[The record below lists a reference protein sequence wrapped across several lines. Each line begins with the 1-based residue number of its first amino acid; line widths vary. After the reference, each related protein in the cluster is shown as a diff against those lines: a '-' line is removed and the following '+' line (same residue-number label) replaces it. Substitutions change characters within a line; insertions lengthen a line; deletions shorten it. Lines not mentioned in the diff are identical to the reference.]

1 MKLNK
6 QIKKFG
12 DYIGLKLK
20 NKTLSRFLICVFIS
34 AFTLLYILF
43 RYQYINSD
51 IPFWYTKLW
60 GDSQLAPKINIF
72 LIPLMMFVI
81 SLIGVLF
88 VFLNKRYIQFFE
100 DIVWMFVLSSNLVLA
115 FSSFRI
121 IQIAS
126 LPFKPIINPLYLGLV
141 PYGVVSFLLIYL
153 IMPYFIDYA
162 QRKKLVTNPQIH
174 SHPGMILQ
182 APSARGG
189 GFVYSIVF
197 LLSAILFIGFP
208 KEFSGFYLSV
218 LMVAVLGIVDDYQNT
233 HPSSSYRALEN
244 PTLRLFLLFLAVLPV
259 VFSGVAINTVSNPF
273 GGMVNLNV
281 FQISIGSGVLAVV
294 PVILTAV
301 WVVWLMNVLSWSN
314 GVDGQY
320 AGIVGIAS
328 IIIAILALR
337 FQELQPFHMQIAIL
351 AAISAGA
358 SFGAVRFNWHPSQI
372 MWGFGAVSAGLVIA
386 SLAILAKAKIAVS
399 VLIILIP
406 FLDAFVTVIRR
417 LAQRKN
423 PFKGDKGHLHHILLN
438 RGWSTSKVAMFYWAA
453 TAVFG
458 LIGILTPEADV
469 FKLMSIIAGV
479 VMFLIILLNVSI
491 VRKKKEE
498 TGPTSVINN

>member
-6 QIKKFG
+6 QIKKAF
-12 DYIGLKLK
+12 DYISIKLK
-20 NKTLSRFLICVFIS
+20 DKTLSRFLLSIFLSVFS
-34 AFTLLYILF
+34 LLYILF
-43 RYQYINSD
+43 RYKYINSE
-51 IPFWYTKLW
+51 IPFWYTKIW
-60 GDSQLAPKINIF
+60 GDYQLASKFCIF
-72 LIPLMMFVI
+72 LIPLMMLAI
-81 SLIGVLF
+81 SLVGLLF
-88 VFLNKRYIQFFE
+88 VLLNKYYIQFFE
-100 DIVWMFVLSSNLVLA
+100 DVVWLFVISSNLILA
-115 FSSFRI
+115 ASSFRI
-121 IQIAS
+121 IQVAS
-126 LPFKPIINPLYLGLV
+126 LPFKSFINPLYIGLI
-141 PYGVVSFLLIYL
+141 PYVVVSFLIMYL

-174 SHPGMILQ
+174 DHPGMILQ
-182 APSARGG
+182 SPSARGG

-218 LMVAVLGIVDDYQNT
+218 LMVAVLGIIDDYQNT
-233 HPSSSYRALEN
+233 HPSSSYRVLEN
-244 PTLRLFLLFLAVLPV
+244 PSLRLFLLFLSVLPV

-281 FQISIGSGVLAVV
+281 FQISVGAGVLPVV
-294 PVILTAV
+294 PVVLTAV

-328 IIIAILALR
+328 VLIAILALR
-337 FQELQPFHMQIAIL
+337 FKDLQPFHMQIAIL

-358 SFGAVRFNWHPSQI
+358 SFGSVRFNWHPSQI

-386 SLAILAKAKIAVS
+386 SLAILAKTKIAVS

-417 LAQRKN
+417 LVQKKN
-423 PFKGDKGHLHHILLN
+423 PFKGDRGHLHHILLN
-438 RGWSTSKVAMFYWAA
+438 RGWSTNKVAIFYWSA

-458 LIGILTPEADV
+458 LIGLLTPEENV
-469 FKLMSIIAGV
+469 FKLMSVIAGV
-479 VMFLIILLNVSI
+479 VMFLIILLNVST
-491 VRKKKEE
+491 VKRKKEE
-498 TGPTSVINN
+498 TSFTTSIKN